1 MTGVPRGG
9 KLGRSALLGRLLSAA
24 REPAP
29 TQSKHLPVSI
39 SSSGDRDAAAA
50 LAARDPRLLR
60 RAEPMLEAARMG
72 RADVVALLL
81 ELGVD
86 VDIWD
91 RTELRGLQAAVMG
104 GSLDVVRLLVEHG
117 ASIDR
122 PTKHYGG
129 AMGFAAHFR
138 RRDVA
143 AFLAPM

>member
-1 MTGVPRGG
+1 HRPLREEALVYGNVRMAELLVRRG
-9 KLGRSALLGRLLSAA
+9 AQEAPLS
-24 REPAP
+24 EPAAF
-29 TQSKHLPVSI
+29 QAACMRL
-39 SSSGDRDAAAA
+39 DRDAATA

-60 RAEPMLEAARMG
+60 RGEPMLEAARMG

-86 VDIWD
+86 VDVMD

-117 ASIDR
+117 AAIDR

-129 AMGFAAHFR
+129 AMGFAAHFQ
-138 RRDVA
+138 RRDIA
-143 AFLAPM
+143 A